1 MSRGSAPSSASV
13 NAPPGGQGSYSQTFP
28 RIVSL
33 VTGAGITQTQLGKAV
48 GSSLRTVQN
57 WAGGDTAP
65 TGAKLQRLLD
75 IGYLVEELKD
85 AYSEEGIA
93 IWMNSRN
100 RNLDGER
107 PIDLL
112 TAGRIDEVLEEAQR
126 VSGAM

>member
-1 MSRGSAPSSASV
+1 MPRVTAPQDDRVSH
-13 NAPPGGQGSYSQTFP
+13 SQSFP

-33 VTGAGITQTQLGKAV
+33 VTGVGITQGQLGQAV

-57 WAGGDTAP
+57 WASGDTAP
-65 TGAKLQRLLD
+65 TGAKVQRLLD
-75 IGYLVEELKD
+75 LSFLIEELQT
-85 AYSEEGIA
+85 AYTEEGIQ

-100 RNLDGER
+100 RNLQGQR

-112 TAGRIDEVLEEAQR
+112 VAGRIDEVLEEAQR